1 MKARGKK
8 ELVKWPSVLPD
19 KRDEADSA
27 FLCQNMQ
34 SARRVLTIVFFSN
47 ALWDITQARF
57 NLWSIS
63 YAALLLTYYNILI
76 FKPSEAVTP
85 QKHIR
90 THRLGEIYRGGNGLL
105 AIDDEREDKQGQFA
119 HGRECRDMDEC
130 ALNIH
135 DCALNSKS
143 GFLILKNQ
151 EGSQVS

>member
-1 MKARGKK
+1 MR
-8 ELVKWPSVLPD
+8 
-19 KRDEADSA
+19 
-27 FLCQNMQ
+27 N
-34 SARRVLTIVFFSN
+34 RVFYFRVFENIN
-47 ALWDITQARF
+47 AHNKSPAHNFCFILG
-57 NLWSIS
+57 
-63 YAALLLTYYNILI
+63 YPPYNILI
-76 FKPSEAVTP
+76 FNPSEAVTP

-143 GFLILKNQ
+143 GFKHSFLKIKRGRKSPESNYYWSKMF
-151 EGSQVS
+151 ENLLKVY